1 MTTAMPAF
9 TPIDIAAWTHAVG
22 LMQPKP
28 PPQYPT
34 PGALA
39 KALDPTTIQTPALD
53 LIDSALVDV
62 EEGRC
67 DRLIL
72 SMPPQEGKSTRVTK
86 IGPLWALIRN
96 PERRIVVVSYGAD
109 LANEFGRDIRNY
121 ITNNQ
126 GEDGTLD
133 LGLRISP
140 DNGAVSSW
148 KLAGHRGGVRSIGLT
163 GGITGRP
170 ADWLFIDDPVANRE
184 RAESEAYRK
193 QAKGFWTSTGSTRLA
208 PGAPVVLV
216 LTRWHEDDLA
226 GWLLGRED
234 GHRWRVI
241 NIPAQAD
248 HDPAKGETDP
258 LGREPGEYMQ
268 SARINERT
276 GKPRSV
282 QEWEQIRVQAG
293 SRDWQALYQGRPSP
307 PEGGLFKRDWW
318 RYFDTPQWV
327 ERDNG
332 ARWAITFDELLISWD
347 MAFKNLD
354 SSDYVCGQV
363 WGRRGVQAY
372 LLDQVHGRMSFVD
385 TCLAVRTL
393 AAKWPQ
399 AAAKLIEDKANG
411 TAVMN
416 ALRLVVGGM
425 IGVEP
430 DGSKES
436 RAAAVSP
443 FVEAGNVW
451 LPAPEIAPW
460 VGDLVEEAAAFPN
473 AAHDDRVDT
482 LTQALN
488 RLLLNPLLLDDTII
502 EDPEHDAYSISSV

>member
-1 MTTAMPAF
+1 MMVTDELLRMVALE
-9 TPIDIAAWTHAVG
+9 AAKRFE
-22 LMQPKP
+22 PKAP
-28 PPQYPT
+28 SPYPT

-53 LIDSALVDV
+53 LIDEALVDV
-62 EEGRC
+62 EAGRC
-67 DRLIL
+67 DRLIV

-86 IGPLWALIRN
+86 IGPLWALTRN

-109 LANEFGRDIRNY
+109 LANEFGRDIRNL

-126 GEDGTLD
+126 GQDGTLD
-133 LGLRISP
+133 LGLRIAP

-148 KLAGHRGGVRSIGLT
+148 RLDGHRGGVRSIGLT

-170 ADWLFIDDPVANRE
+170 ADWLFLDDPVANRE
-184 RAESEAYRK
+184 RAESEAYRR

-248 HDPAKGETDP
+248 HDPNKGETDP
-258 LGREPGEYMQ
+258 LGRQPGEFMQ

-276 GKPRSV
+276 GKPRTAA
-282 QEWEQIRVQAG
+282 EWEQIRVQAG

-307 PEGGLFKRDWW
+307 PEGGLLRRGWW
-318 RYFDTPQWV
+318 QFYDSPQWV
-327 ERDNG
+327 ERGNG
-332 ARWAITFDELLISWD
+332 TCWAVSFDELLISWD
-347 MAFKNLD
+347 MAFKDLD
-354 SSDYVCGQV
+354 SSDWVVGQV
-363 WGRRGVQAY
+363 WGRRGVQVF
-372 LLDQVHGRMSFVD
+372 LLDQVRARMSFVE

-399 AAAKLIEDKANG
+399 AAAKLVEDKANG
-411 TAVMN
+411 PAVMN
-416 ALRLVVGGM
+416 ALSRVVGGM
-425 IGVEP
+425 IGIEP
-430 DGSKES
+430 DGTKSA
-436 RAAAVSP
+436 RASAVSP
-443 FVEAGNVW
+443 FIEAGNVF
-451 LPAPEIAPW
+451 LPSPELAPW
-460 VGDLVEEAAAFPN
+460 IGDFVEECAGFPT
-473 AAHDDRVDT
+473 AAHDDMVDT
-482 LTQALN
+482 MSQALN
-488 RLLLNPLLLDDTII
+488 RMLLNPLLIDEEIVEDAEDD
-502 EDPEHDAYSISSV
+502 DFSIGARY

>member
-1 MTTAMPAF
+1 MPR
-9 TPIDIAAWTHAVG
+9 
-22 LMQPKP
+22 P
-28 PPQYPT
+28 PSLYPT

-39 KALDPTTIQTPALD
+39 KAIDPTTLQTPALD
-53 LIDSALVDV
+53 LIDAALVDV
-62 EEGRC
+62 EAGRC

-86 IGPLWALIRN
+86 IGPLWALTRN

-109 LANEFGRDIRNY
+109 LANEFGRDIRSF

-133 LGLRISP
+133 LGLRIAP

-148 KLAGHRGGVRSIGLT
+148 KIAGHRGGVRSIGLT

-234 GHRWRVI
+234 GKRWRVI

-248 HDPAKGETDP
+248 HDPNKGEADP
-258 LGREPGEYMQ
+258 LGRQPGEFMR

-276 GKPRSV
+276 GKPRSPL
-282 QEWEQIRVQAG
+282 EWEQIRVQAG

-307 PEGGLFKRDWW
+307 PAGGLLKRDWW
-318 RYFDTPQWV
+318 RYYDAPQWI

-332 ARWAITFDELLISWD
+332 SLWAIGFDELLISWD
-347 MAFKNLD
+347 MAFKDLD
-354 SSDYVCGQV
+354 TSDWVVGQV
-363 WGRRGVQAY
+363 WGRRGASAY
-372 LLDQVHGRMSFVD
+372 LLDQVRARMSFVD

-393 AAKWPQ
+393 AARWPQ

-416 ALRLVVGGM
+416 ALSRIVAGM
-425 IGVEP
+425 IAVEP
-430 DGSKES
+430 DGSKQS

-443 FVEAGNVW
+443 FVEAGNVF
-451 LPAPEIAPW
+451 LPAPELAPW
-460 VGDLVEEAAAFPN
+460 IGDFVEECAAFPN
-473 AAHDDRVDT
+473 GAFDDQVDGFS
-482 LTQALN
+482 QGVN
-488 RLLLNPLLLDDTII
+488 RLLLNPLLLDDDIY
-502 EDPEHDAYSISSV
+502 EDEEQTEAENSISPY

>member
-1 MTTAMPAF
+1 VTLALTATDRA
-9 TPIDIAAWTHAVG
+9 IWQAALDQLV
-22 LMQPKP
+22 PKP
-28 PPQYPT
+28 ASPYST

-39 KALDPTTIQTPALD
+39 KAIDPITIQTPALD

-62 EEGRC
+62 EAGRC
-67 DRLIL
+67 DRLIIT
-72 SMPPQEGKSTRVTK
+72 MPPQEGKTTRVTK
-86 IGPLWALIRN
+86 VGPLWALIRN

-109 LANEFGRDIRNY
+109 LANDFGREIRNT

-133 LGLRISP
+133 LGLRIAP

-148 KLAGHRGGVRSIGLT
+148 RIAGHRGGVRSIGLT

-248 HDPAKGETDP
+248 HDPAKGEVDP

-276 GKPRSV
+276 GKPRSRA
-282 QEWEQIRVQAG
+282 EWEQIRVQAG

-318 RYFDTPQWV
+318 RFYDSPQWV

-332 ARWAITFDELLISWD
+332 VNWAIGFDELLISWD
-347 MAFKNLD
+347 MAFKDLD
-354 SSDYVCGQV
+354 SSDWVVGQV
-363 WGRRGVQAY
+363 WARRGVTAY
-372 LLDQVHGRMSFVD
+372 LLDQVRGRLSFVD

-399 AAAKLIEDKANG
+399 AVAKLIEDKANG

-416 ALRLVVGGM
+416 ALSRVVGGM

-443 FVEAGNVW
+443 FVEAGNVF
-451 LPAPEIAPW
+451 LPAPELAPW
-460 VGDLVEEAAAFPN
+460 VGDFVEEHAAFPN
-473 AAHDDRVDT
+473 GAHDDMVDT
-482 LTQALN
+482 GSQGLN
-488 RLLLNPLLLDDTII
+488 RLLLNPLLFDEEIV
-502 EDPEHDAYSISSV
+502 EDPEHDDYAISAY

>member
-1 MTTAMPAF
+1 VTITLSPLERAILTKTAERF
-9 TPIDIAAWTHAVG
+9 
-22 LMQPKP
+22 QPKP
-28 PPQYPT
+28 PPLYPT

-39 KALDPTTIQTPALD
+39 KAVDPSTLQTPALD

-62 EEGRC
+62 EAGRC
-67 DRLIL
+67 DRLMIFA
-72 SMPPQEGKSTRVTK
+72 PPQEGKSTRVTK
-86 IGPLWALIRN
+86 LGPLWALTRN
-96 PERRIVVVSYGAD
+96 PDRRIVVVSYSAD
-109 LANEFGRDIRNY
+109 LANEFGRDIRNM

-126 GEDGTLD
+126 GEDDTLD
-133 LGLRISP
+133 LGLRIAP

-148 KLAGHRGGVRSIGLT
+148 KIAGRRGGVRSVGLS

-170 ADWLFIDDPVANRE
+170 AEWLFIDDPVANRE
-184 RAESEAYRK
+184 RAESETYRK

-258 LGREPGEYMQ
+258 LGRQPGEYMQ
-268 SARINERT
+268 SARTNERT
-276 GKPRSV
+276 GKPRSRL
-282 QEWEQIRVQAG
+282 EWEQIRVQAG

-318 RYFDTPQWV
+318 QYYDQPQWV

-332 ARWAITFDELLISWD
+332 ARWAIGFDELVITWD
-347 MAFKNLD
+347 MAFKDLD

-363 WGRRGVQAY
+363 WGRRGARVF
-372 LLDQVHGRMSFVD
+372 LLDQVRGRFSFVE
-385 TCLAVRTL
+385 TCTQVRML
-393 AAKWPQ
+393 AARWPQ
-399 AAAKLIEDKANG
+399 VVAKLVEDKANG

-416 ALRLVVGGM
+416 ALAQVVPGL

-430 DGSKES
+430 DGSKAS

-451 LPAPEIAPW
+451 LPAPELAPW
-460 VGDLVEEAAAFPN
+460 IGDYVEEHAAFPN
-473 AAHDDRVDT
+473 GANDDQVDDT
-482 LTQALN
+482 SMALN
-488 RLLLNPLLLDDTII
+488 RLLLNPLLIDEEIF
-502 EDPEHDAYSISSV
+502 EDESQEDAIGSISPY